1 MADDGTPQTVVVE
14 RSGGSGMGMIVLA
27 IVLLAAV
34 LIGAYFM
41 MNYNANETRKTDA
54 IEKAADKV
62 GDSAK
67 KVGDSAEKAADKVG
81 D

>member
-1 MADDGTPQTVVVE
+1 MADDGAPRTVIVE
-14 RSGGSGMGMIVLA
+14 RSGGGMGMIVLA

-67 KVGDSAEKAADKVG
+67 KVGDSAEKAANKVG
-81 D
+81 N